1 MRIAARS
8 SKSSRPGAL
17 FQSAGHICKSEHD
30 PSAMAGDM
38 LSTLKKISTI
48 FFKGTVLE
56 AMKQTEEIFH
66 HGYG

>member
-1 MRIAARS
+1 
-8 SKSSRPGAL
+8 
-17 FQSAGHICKSEHD
+17 
-30 PSAMAGDM
+30 MAGDM

-66 HGYG
+66 HGHGWGGIEESSSGPKII